1 MITEDLMFSTTEA
14 FSGMSSNDIAASRKF
29 YEETLGVPVEDAGM
43 GAITLQLDSGGVVYI
58 YPKPDHTPAAYT
70 VLNFPVDDIDS
81 TVDELVAKGVKFE
94 KYEGAHQDEKGVAR
108 GKAAGQGPDIAW
120 FLDPAGNILSVL
132 SN

>member
-1 MITEDLMFSTTEA
+1 MFSTTEA

-29 YEETLGVPVEDAGM
+29 YEDTLGIPVEDAGS
-43 GAITLQLDSGGVVYI
+43 GAISLQLDSGAVVYI
-58 YPKPDHTPAAYT
+58 YPKSDHKPATFT
-70 VLNFPVDDIDS
+70 VLNFPTENIDE

-94 KYEGAHQDEKGVAR
+94 TYEGAHQDEKGIAR
-108 GKAAGQGPDIAW
+108 GKAANQGPDIAW

>member
-1 MITEDLMFSTTEA
+1 MFSTTEA

-29 YEETLGVPVEDAGM
+29 YEDTLGIPVEDAGM
-43 GAITLQLDSGGVVYI
+43 GAITLQLDSGGVVFV
-58 YPKPDHTPAAYT
+58 YPKPDHTPASYT

-94 KYEGAHQDEKGVAR
+94 KYEGAQQDEKGVAR

-120 FLDPAGNILSVL
+120 FLDPAGNVLSVL